1 MNLANVTSAVKRVI
15 ARHSGGFKLIASSQT
30 QLLELASV
38 TGIAEHYR
46 SIGASV
52 KAVNPKGKGGFVVK
66 TSTRGYPWNF
76 SYFECDL
83 AGEKFEIRM
92 NLMVNG
98 AHDDGIYC
106 VDVGIV
112 KSKAVP
118 YSRPSAVW
126 TRVDNSDLITFAETK
141 KLVVYPMLL
150 AQFVGIVHEIKPG
163 FLVAGATHHLSPTL
177 ITIGHLTGNSQA
189 IVNAY
194 WGRNFRILIAHSYDI
209 RLARVRAGAPSPFV

>member
-1 MNLANVTSAVKRVI
+1 MNLVNVKNAVKRVI
-15 ARHSGGFKLIASSQT
+15 LKHSGGFRQIAASQT

-52 KAVNPKGKGGFVVK
+52 SPVNPKGKRGFVVK

-76 SYFECDL
+76 SYFACDL
-83 AGEKFEIRM
+83 SGEKFEIRM

-98 AHDDGIYC
+98 AHDEGIYC
-106 VDVGIV
+106 VDVGIT
-112 KSKAVP
+112 KSNSVP
-118 YSRPSAVW
+118 YSEPPNLW
-126 TRVDNSDLITFAETK
+126 IRVDNSDLITFAETK

-150 AQFVGIVHEIKPG
+150 AQFVGIVHEIKPE
-163 FLVAGATHHLSPTL
+163 FLMAGSTRHLSPTL

-189 IVNAY
+189 IVSAY
-194 WGRNFRILIAHSYDI
+194 PNRNFRILIADNYDV
-209 RLARVRAGAPSPFV
+209 RLARVRSGATSPFS